1 MNVELSFLVDGES
14 YKAGPSIFNNLMSE
28 TMKLLGQH
36 GEREDLVWR
45 GEKRTGHNTIIW
57 KR

>member
-28 TMKLLGQH
+28 TIKLLGQH
-36 GEREDLVWR
+36 GEREDVVCR
-45 GEKRTGHNTIIW
+45 GEKGTGHNTII
-57 KR
+57 